1 MARDILKWY
10 WLRHLRKQTRKEN
23 SVRHSAVNKS
33 KLTRKQP
40 GKEKERERDSNNN
53 SSDKLNSTLPTA
65 RGGNKF
71 YAKISKTATAT
82 ATETATATAT
92 AIRTLL
98 LATVAAAIFAKS
110 ARKTF

>member
-23 SVRHSAVNKS
+23 NVRRSAVNKS
-33 KLTRKQP
+33 KLTRKQS
-40 GKEKERERDSNNN
+40 GKDRERERDNNNN
-53 SSDKLNSTLPTA
+53 SSGKLNSTLPTA

-71 YAKISKTATAT
+71 YAKISKTTTAT
-82 ATETATATAT
+82 ATVTATATAM
-92 AIRTLL
+92 AITTLL
-98 LATVAAAIFAKS
+98 LVAVSAAIFAKS